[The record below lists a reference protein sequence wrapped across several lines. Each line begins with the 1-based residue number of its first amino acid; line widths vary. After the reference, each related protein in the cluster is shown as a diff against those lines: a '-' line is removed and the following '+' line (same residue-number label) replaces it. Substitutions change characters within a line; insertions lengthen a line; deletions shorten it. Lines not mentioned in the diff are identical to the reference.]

1 MSDSISTHPAY
12 CGFNCAE
19 CPVFIATVSGD
30 ASAMDSLRKKFSTP
44 EHVLSDEELSC
55 HGCKS
60 KIPSGHAFCSS
71 CEFRTCAMP
80 RGIDSCGQC
89 TEYPCSSIEKRFP
102 SGCVSRKI
110 LDEEHD
116 RFIK

>member
-1 MSDSISTHPAY
+1 MSNSISSHLAY

-19 CPVFIATVSGD
+19 CPVFIATESND
-30 ASAMDSLRKKFSTP
+30 ASAMEALRKKFSTS

-60 KIPSGHAFCSS
+60 KILSGHAFCSS

-80 RGIDSCGQC
+80 RRIDSCGQC
-89 TEYPCSSIEKRFP
+89 MEYPCSSIEKRFP

-116 RFIK
+116 RFMR